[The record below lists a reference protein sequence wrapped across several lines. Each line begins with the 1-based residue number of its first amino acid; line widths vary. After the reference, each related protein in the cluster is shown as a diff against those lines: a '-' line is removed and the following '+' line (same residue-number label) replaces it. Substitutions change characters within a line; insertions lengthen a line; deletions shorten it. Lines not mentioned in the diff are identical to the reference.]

1 MKTLKGTTWWIYV
14 LAAAAMLPSLILR
27 DFTPDNELRYM
38 SIADEAL
45 EQGSVWC
52 FSNHGEAYADKPPL
66 YLWIVMVGRYLFGQ
80 NCMWFLGLFSL
91 VPMLAVGRIM
101 DGWARSRLN
110 IRRRQTA
117 LLMLFTC
124 GYFPGLA
131 LTLRMDMLMTLWIVL
146 ALREVYRMDQGV
158 PTRRHEALLGLYT
171 FLALFTKG
179 PFGVIFPLLGSVV
192 YLVAVGRVRL
202 IRRIWGWPAW
212 AVLLSGCG
220 VWFGC
225 VFAEGGAAYIDNLLF
240 HQTIDR
246 AANAFTHQRPW
257 WYYVVHM
264 WYIMAPWSLIIAY
277 EAVANRKTIV
287 RGDFRKMML
296 SVFLTCLFAVSCVSS
311 KLQVYLLP
319 AIPFFVYLG
328 ATFIAGEA
336 LMKVIKVFAVG
347 VLAVLFGASWFMP
360 VLNPSIG
367 YGVVCKEV
375 SALNPAEVWVDASV
389 RRGENIDAYFSV
401 PVRLVNSVDSVIS
414 LPKNVVLLL
423 PGSKGEKLT
432 YKTGNEFNI

>member
-1 MKTLKGTTWWIYV
+1 MKTLKEQTWWVYV
-14 LAAAAMLPSLILR
+14 LAAAAMMPALFSR

-38 SIADEAL
+38 SIADEAI

-52 FSNHGEAYADKPPL
+52 FTNHGEAYADKPPL
-66 YLWIVMVGRYLFGQ
+66 YMWIVMAGRYLFGQ

-91 VPMLAVGRIM
+91 VPMLLVGRIM
-101 DGWARSRLN
+101 DGWARSRLK
-110 IRRRQTA
+110 ITQRQTA

-192 YLVAVGRVRL
+192 YLFAVGRKRL
-202 IRRIWGWPAW
+202 VVRIWGWPAW
-212 AVLLSGCG
+212 AVLLSGCA
-220 VWFGC
+220 VWFGS
-225 VFAEGGAAYIDNLLF
+225 VYAEGGADYVNNLLF

-246 AANAFTHQRPW
+246 ASNAFTHQRPW
-257 WYYVVHM
+257 WYYIVHL
-264 WYIMAPWSLIIAY
+264 WYIMAPWSLVIAC
-277 EAVANRKTIV
+277 EAAIKRKMTV
-287 RGDFRKMML
+287 TGDFRKMMIA
-296 SVFLTCLFAVSCVSS
+296 VFSACLFAVSCVSS

-319 AIPFFVYLG
+319 AIPFFVYFG
-328 ATFIAGEA
+328 ATLITGDT
-336 LMKVIKVFAVG
+336 LMKIIRVFAAGVLVVVFAV
-347 VLAVLFGASWFMP
+347 SWFIPM
-360 VLNPSIG
+360 LNPTIG
-367 YGVVCKEV
+367 YGAVCKEV
-375 SALNPAEVWVDASV
+375 AAMNPAEVWVDATV

-401 PVRLVNSVDSVIS
+401 PVKIVNSADSVVI
-414 LPKNVVLLL
+414 LPENTVLLL
-423 PGSKGEKLT
+423 PGTDGEKLT
-432 YKTGNEFNI
+432 YKY

>member
-1 MKTLKGTTWWIYV
+1 MKSLKGTTWWIYV
-14 LAAAAMLPSLILR
+14 LAAAAMLPTLVLR

-45 EQGSVWC
+45 ERGSVWC

-101 DGWARSRLN
+101 DGWARTRLN
-110 IRRRQTA
+110 ISQRQGA

-131 LTLRMDMLMTLWIVL
+131 LTLRMDMLMTLWVVL

-158 PTRRHEALLGLYT
+158 PTRRHEVLLGLYT

-192 YLVAVGRVRL
+192 YLVAVGRARL

-225 VFAEGGAAYIDNLLF
+225 VYAEGGAAYIDNLLF

-246 AANAFTHQRPW
+246 ATNAFTHQRPW
-257 WYYVVHM
+257 WYYIVHM
-264 WYIMAPWSLIIAY
+264 WYIMAPWSLIVAY
-277 EAVANRKTIV
+277 EAVAKRRNIV

-296 SVFLTCLFAVSCVSS
+296 AVFLTCLFSVSCVSS

-319 AIPFFVYLG
+319 SIPFFVYLG
-328 ATFIAGEA
+328 ATFIAGGT
-336 LMKVIKVFAVG
+336 LMKVIKTFAAG
-347 VLAVLFGASWFMP
+347 ILMVLFGASWF
-360 VLNPSIG
+360 VSELNPSIG
-367 YGVVCKEV
+367 YGTVCKEV
-375 SALNPAEVWVDASV
+375 SGLNPTEVWVDASV

-401 PVRLVNSVDSVIS
+401 PVRVVNSKDSVIS
-414 LPKNVVLLL
+414 VPKNVVLLL
-423 PGSKGEKLT
+423 PGNDGKMLT